1 MRKIRTSGKT
11 VVVGVAVG
19 GLALMGSV
27 AVAADD
33 ATKPPPPDAGIELA
47 LGPAATAF
55 QTIEPCRLV
64 DTRKDG
70 DPLQVGPM
78 SAGEVIAFDTA
89 GDWGTW
95 WFLDQGGV
103 GCDIPTD
110 GSAVAVELTFTAV
123 EPSGKGYIRAWP
135 AVLGPNAPGA
145 TVLNYTSGFNPTN
158 SVTVATWFDAFPTTA
173 GEIGVRNV
181 SAVGSTTHLVIDAT
195 GYYSAP

>member
-1 MRKIRTSGKT
+1 MSIRTSGK
-11 VVVGVAVG
+11 VLVLGAAVVGLG
-19 GLALMGSV
+19 LMGSL

-33 ATKPPPPDAGIELA
+33 ATKPRPADAGTEA
-47 LGPAATAF
+47 VLGPAATEF

-70 DPLQVGPM
+70 DPSQVGRM

-89 GDWGTW
+89 GYVGDL

-103 GCDIPTD
+103 GCDIPLD

-123 EPSGKGYIRAWP
+123 EPSGRGYIRAWP
-135 AVLGPNAPGA
+135 AALGPDAAGA

-158 SVTVATWFDAFPTTA
+158 SVSVATFYAVFPTTA

-181 SAVGSTTHLVIDAT
+181 SGVGSTTHLVIDAT
-195 GYYSAP
+195 GYFSAP